1 MIYVL
6 NIGYESY
13 AFANARG
20 LQTVMDAMSKAQR
33 LKEHYW
39 PGFEREHPEKLE
51 LSERPVE
58 VSMHCVQ
65 GVSFA
70 SGKRTRREVIE
81 PEVMPRERGVSDAV
95 FAMKATRPKA
105 KRPSVFSGDGG
116 GRLLPQFERMLLEE
130 GK

>member
-13 AFANARG
+13 AFANSRG
-20 LQTVMDAMSKAQR
+20 LQTVMEAMSKARR

-39 PGFEREHPEKLE
+39 PGCEREHPEKLE

-65 GVSFA
+65 GVSFVNGA
-70 SGKRTRREVIE
+70 KKGRREVIE
-81 PEVMPRERGVSDAV
+81 PEVMPRERGESDAV
-95 FAMKATRPKA
+95 FAMRISGKKAARAT
-105 KRPSVFSGDGG
+105 GDGSRRAVAG
-116 GRLLPQFERMLLEE
+116 QLRLMLGE
-130 GK
+130 GNGK